1 MKDRP
6 IEKIYYIGTYT
17 YIDVIYKNNIPTDTR
32 NRQTNLLKYRPM
44 ENIYIPTHVWTWYRN
59 YIPTDARNRH
69 TNLFKDGPIEK
80 IHTCIDVI

>member
-44 ENIYIPTHVWTWYRN
+44 ENIYIPTHAWM
-59 YIPTDARNRH
+59 
-69 TNLFKDGPIEK
+69 
-80 IHTCIDVI
+80 